1 MKESKNDK
9 FKRLAT
15 KRVNSLLKTIRLV
28 SNLSNKSNYDFSEQ
42 DANKIIRT
50 ISSSFEELKS
60 KFKSKPNDFKI

>member
-15 KRVNSLLKTIRLV
+15 KRVNSLLKTLRLV
-28 SNLSNKSNYDFSEQ
+28 ANLSNKSNYDVSEE
-42 DANKIIRT
+42 DANKIIRA
-50 ISSSFEELKS
+50 ISNSFEELKS

>member
-15 KRVNSLLKTIRLV
+15 KRVNSLLKTFRLLA
-28 SNLSNKSNYDFSEQ
+28 NLSNKSNYEFSED
-42 DANKIIRT
+42 DANKIIRA